1 MSFDFFTLG
10 GRSCWEDI
18 FFYQKWRIQRHID
31 AKTYRLLD
39 PWDISRAEGS
49 FEKCRKQFV
58 KYIEVYEI
66 SRQNKE
72 MIIMLHG
79 LGGTKKVFRPL
90 WQKAIKR
97 GFLAAALNFPST
109 KKSIDSHV
117 RQFDFFLNH
126 LEDVTEVS
134 FIAKGVSCLILRK
147 LLSMPSLWQKKIKIK
162 RILFVNPANSG
173 SDIISWLAKNRLFR
187 WLLGPMSTEVSNQ
200 KAILIPRL
208 PSNIE
213 QGTIFCDSIFKKIG
227 RFFTKPF
234 ESIPIIDESTEEG
247 YVVKAIYLNHYW
259 GNVFKD
265 KKVVDAAITFL
276 EKGKFK

>member
-10 GRSCWEDI
+10 GRSNWEDI

-49 FEKCRKQFV
+49 FEYCRKEFV
-58 KYIEVYEI
+58 KFIEVYEI
-66 SRQNKE
+66 SRQNKH

-79 LGGTKKVFRPL
+79 LGGTKKIFRPL
-90 WQKAIKR
+90 WREAINR

-134 FIAKGVSCLILRK
+134 FVVKGASCLILRK
-147 LLSMPSLWQKKIKIK
+147 LFSMPSPWQKRIKI
-162 RILFVNPANSG
+162 RRVLFVNPINSG
-173 SDIISWLAKNRLFR
+173 SDIISWLSKNRLIR
-187 WLLGPMSTEVSNQ
+187 WLLGPMSTEISNQ
-200 KAILIPRL
+200 KAILIPRM

-234 ESIPIIDESTEEG
+234 ESIPIADESTEEG
-247 YVVKAIYLNHYW
+247 YVLKSVYINHYI
-259 GNVFKD
+259 GNVFDNKE
-265 KKVVDAAITFL
+265 VVSKAMMFL
-276 EKGKFK
+276 QNGKFK